1 MDEWVGGWVG
11 GWVVG
16 RSVRFVHSFLPPF
29 FRSFIRSVVCSLAQR
44 LAFVRS
50 VGVCRCAFVLSP
62 FHSFLPSFL
71 PSFLRS
77 FLRSFFRWLAPSS
90 ERHERLQ
97 QTTQRNLLGQCLTPR
112 AYLLSGTCHD
122 FPVQSVA
129 HCICLATADDTRTGT
144 GSRREVDR

>member
-1 MDEWVGGWVG
+1 M
-11 GWVVG
+11 VG
-16 RSVRFVHSFLPPF
+16 RSVSSFRSFLPSF
-29 FRSFIRSVVCSLAQR
+29 LRSFVRSVVCSLAQR

-50 VGVCRCAFVLSP
+50 FGLCRCAFVLSILR
-62 FHSFLPSFL
+62 SCLRSCL
-71 PSFLRS
+71 CSFLRS